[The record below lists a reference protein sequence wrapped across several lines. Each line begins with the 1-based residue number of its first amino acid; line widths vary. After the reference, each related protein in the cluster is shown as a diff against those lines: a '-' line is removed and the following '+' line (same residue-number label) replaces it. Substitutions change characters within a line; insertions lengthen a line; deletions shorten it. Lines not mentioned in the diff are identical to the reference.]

1 MLLEAKLD
9 TPWQAPEGMGKY
21 LEGTDVVDLDSNT
34 IRRTT
39 KEVISDS
46 RTPKE
51 AAVSIF
57 YFIRD
62 EIKFALTPQ
71 LEKASTVVERRTGY
85 CVSKA
90 TAMVAMARVA
100 NIPARYHFASI
111 KKEATRGLMGSMGYR
126 FMPKV
131 IPTHC
136 WVNLYLNGKWIGVEF
151 TYDKKLLEV
160 QKEKKMGIYEK
171 GIELAVDWDGEHD
184 LLIPPE
190 FLVEDLGVYE
200 SPEAVVKR
208 EVLWP
213 LWEYLQNRN
222 LGKIRGKLKSERA
235 RNL

>member
-1 MLLEAKLD
+1 MA
-9 TPWQAPEGMGKY
+9 WQASEGMGKY
-21 LEGTDVVDLDSNT
+21 LKGTDVVDLDSST
-34 IRRTT
+34 IRKTT

-111 KKEATRGLMGSMGYR
+111 KKKATRGVTGSMGYR

-131 IPTHC
+131 IPAHC
-136 WVNLYLNGKWIGVEF
+136 WVDLYLNRKWIGVEF

-171 GIELAVDWDGEHD
+171 GIERDIDWDGEHD
-184 LLIPPE
+184 LLVPPE

-213 LWEYLQNRN
+213 LWQYLQNRN
-222 LGKIRGKLKSERA
+222 LGKIRGKVKI
-235 RNL
+235 

>member
-1 MLLEAKLD
+1 MLLEAKLN

-21 LEGTDVVDLDSNT
+21 LKGTDIVDLDSEI
-34 IRRTT
+34 IRKTT
-39 KEVISDS
+39 KEVINDL

-71 LEKASTVVERRTGY
+71 LERASTVVERGTGY

-90 TAMVAMARVA
+90 TAIVAMARVA

-111 KKEATRGLMGSMGYR
+111 KKEVTKGVMGSMGYR

-131 IPTHC
+131 MPGHT
-136 WVNLYLNGKWIGVEF
+136 WVDLYLNDKWIGVEF

-160 QKEKKMGIYEK
+160 QKEKNMGIYEK
-171 GIELAVDWDGEHD
+171 GIERDVDWDGEHD

-200 SPEAVVKR
+200 SPEAAVKR
-208 EVLWP
+208 VLLWP
-213 LWEYLQNRN
+213 LWQYLQNRN
-222 LGKIRGKLKSERA
+222 LGKIRES
-235 RNL
+235 